1 MSKKFVPL
9 IIAAVLACLVML
21 VAGVF
26 AFSGSV
32 SAEKASSTSVWSQPF
47 NTAESMKIID
57 LNGDGQNE
65 LFIQGTDNVSVFD
78 GGGTLLNSYDYFGP
92 KTTLGD
98 VDGDNVE
105 DIVVFYINGL
115 DVISKGQVS
124 TLTDNLDLST
134 PARTAVIR
142 FASGPQILLGDSAGH
157 VQSLSLSGQLLWE
170 ARDGGDEIRG
180 LDDAMINGQTYVA
193 IANRVGVISV
203 YDAQG
208 NQVWKQD
215 TETLRRMRAFD
226 LNGDGNS
233 EVLFGG
239 EYGTFT
245 IYNAVDG
252 SVLYNDSLG
261 QPVSEIRE
269 VELDG
274 DPSAREII
282 VGGKN
287 GGVWAFDYTGKK
299 LWSGSMS
306 DKVTEIAGIDLDGDG
321 TEEAVL
327 GDDSGQVAV
336 YNKSGGREN
345 LPSHTSGITRIDV
358 GKLNGERQVA
368 ISDYSELTVNTVKLN
383 SLPGFQYT
391 PLLVGLIV
399 SAVMLV
405 IAGIIASLPQKPET
419 KVTFA
424 DTSRESLEAQ
434 RRMLKESIA
443 DVERLRSSGEMSAD
457 AYLARLK
464 RLRGDL
470 AENEAAF
477 KKAGHA
483 VKVETFQCP
492 HCGGTLQLGM
502 DKCEYCGQVLLT

>member
-1 MSKKFVPL
+1 MSKKIVPL
-9 IIAAVLACLVML
+9 VIAAVLACLVML

-26 AFSGSV
+26 SFSGSV
-32 SAEKASSTSVWSQPF
+32 SAEKASSTNAWSQPF

-57 LNGDGQNE
+57 LNGDGQDE
-65 LFIQGTDNVSVFD
+65 LFIQGTTNISVYDGSGNV
-78 GGGTLLNSYDYFGP
+78 LYSYDYPFC

-98 VDGDNVE
+98 VNGDNIE
-105 DIVVFYINGL
+105 DIVVFNVSSVE
-115 DVISKGQVS
+115 VISNGQVS
-124 TLTDNLDLST
+124 TLTEDLSLST
-134 PARTAVIR
+134 PSRTAVIR
-142 FASGPQILLGDSAGH
+142 FASGSQIVLGDSVGD
-157 VQSLSLSGQLLWE
+157 VQSLSLSGQPLWS
-170 ARDGGDEIRG
+170 ASTGNDEIRG
-180 LDDAMINGQTYVA
+180 LDDARINGQTYVA
-193 IANRVGVISV
+193 IANRVGTIAL

-208 NQVWKQD
+208 GQVWEQD
-215 TETLRRMRAFD
+215 AGTLRRMRAFD

-239 EYGTFT
+239 EYGEFK
-245 IYNAVDG
+245 IYNAADG
-252 SVLYNDSLG
+252 AELFSTSLG
-261 QPVSEIRE
+261 QAVSEIRE

-287 GGVWAFDYTGKK
+287 GGVWAFDYTGNK

-321 TEEAVL
+321 AEEAVL
-327 GDDSGQVAV
+327 GDDSGQMAV
-336 YNKSGGREN
+336 FNKSGNREN
-345 LPSHTSGITRIDV
+345 LPTHTSGITRIDV
-358 GKLNGERQVA
+358 GKLNGERYVA
-368 ISDYSELTVNTVKLN
+368 IADYSELTVSAVELN
-383 SLPGFQYT
+383 SLSGFQYT
-391 PLLVGLIV
+391 PLLVGLVV
-399 SAVMLV
+399 SAVIMV
-405 IAGIIASLPQKPET
+405 VAGVVASLPQKPET

-443 DVERLRSSGEMSAD
+443 DVERLRASGEMSGD

-464 RLRGDL
+464 RLRADL
-470 AENEAAF
+470 ADNEAAF
-477 KKAGHA
+477 KKAGHT

>member
-1 MSKKFVPL
+1 MSKKFIPI
-9 IIAAVLACLVML
+9 IIAAVLACLVMV

-26 AFSGSV
+26 SFSGMV
-32 SAEKASSTSVWSQPF
+32 SAEKASSKDVWSQPF

-57 LNGDGQNE
+57 LNGDGQDE
-65 LFIQGTDNVSVFD
+65 LFIQGTDGISVFD
-78 GGGTLLNSYDYFGP
+78 GSGNLLYSYDYFST

-98 VDGDNVE
+98 VNSDNVE
-105 DIVVFYINGL
+105 DIVVFDFGSV
-115 DVISKGQVS
+115 DVISNGHAS
-124 TLTDNLDLST
+124 TLTDNISPGP

-142 FASGPQILLGDSAGH
+142 FASGPQIVLGDSGGDI
-157 VQSLSLSGQLLWE
+157 QSLSTSGQLLWE
-170 ARDGGDEIRG
+170 ASNGGDEIRG
-180 LDDAMINGQTYVA
+180 MDDTKIGGQTYVA

-203 YDAQG
+203 FDEQG
-208 NQVWKQD
+208 NLVWEQD

-239 EYGTFT
+239 EYGAFT
-245 IYNAVDG
+245 IYNAADG
-252 SVLYNDSLG
+252 TELFNTSLG
-261 QPVSEIRE
+261 QAISEIRE

-282 VGGKN
+282 VGGKD
-287 GGVWAFDYTGKK
+287 GGVWAFDYTGNK

-321 TEEAVL
+321 AEEAVL

-336 YNKSGGREN
+336 FNKTGGREN
-345 LPSHTSGITRIDV
+345 LPSHTSGITRIEV
-358 GKLNGERQVA
+358 GKFNGERYVA
-368 ISDYSELTVNTVKLN
+368 ISDYSQLTVNTVELD

-405 IAGIIASLPQKPET
+405 IAGIITSLPEKPET

-443 DVERLRSSGEMSAD
+443 DVERLRQSGEMSGD

-464 RLRGDL
+464 RLRSDL
-470 AENEAAF
+470 ADNESAF
-477 KKAGHA
+477 KNAGHA

>member
-9 IIAAVLACLVML
+9 IIAAVLACLVMV

-32 SAEKASSTSVWSQPF
+32 SAEKASSSSAWSQPF
-47 NTAESMKIID
+47 NTAESMKIIQD
-57 LNGDGQNE
+57 E
-65 LFIQGTDNVSVFD
+65 LFIQGTDAVSVFD
-78 GGGTLLNSYDYFGP
+78 GSGNLLYGYAYPAS

-98 VDGDNVE
+98 VNGDNVE
-105 DIVVFYINGL
+105 DIVVFYSNNV
-115 DVISKGQVS
+115 DVISMGQVS
-124 TLTDNLDLST
+124 TLTNDLDMDS

-142 FASGPQILLGDSAGH
+142 FASGPQILLGDSGGD
-157 VQSLSLSGQLLWE
+157 VQSLSLSGQPLWI
-170 ARDGGDEIRG
+170 ARYGGENRG
-180 LDDAMINGQTYVA
+180 LDDAKINGQTYVA
-193 IANRVGVISV
+193 IANRVGKVAV
-203 YDAQG
+203 YDGQG
-208 NQVWKQD
+208 NQVWEQD
-215 TETLRRMRAFD
+215 TETLRRMRAYD

-245 IYNAVDG
+245 IYNGANG
-252 SVLYNDSLG
+252 AELFSTSLG
-261 QPVSEIRE
+261 QAISEIRE

-282 VGGKN
+282 VGGKD
-287 GGVWAFDYTGKK
+287 GGVWAFDYTGNK

-306 DKVTEIAGIDLDGDG
+306 DKVTEIAGIDLNGDG

-327 GDDSGQVAV
+327 GDDSGQLAV
-336 YNKSGGREN
+336 FKEDGSREN
-345 LPSHTSGITRIDV
+345 LPSHSSGITRIDV
-358 GKLNGERQVA
+358 GKLNGERYVA
-368 ISDYSELTVNTVKLN
+368 ISDYSELTVNKVELD
-383 SLPGFQYT
+383 SLPGFKYA

-399 SAVMLV
+399 SAVILV
-405 IAGIIASLPQKPET
+405 IAGIITSLPEKPET

-424 DTSRESLEAQ
+424 DTSQESLEAQ

-443 DVERLRSSGEMSAD
+443 DVERLRASGEMGGD

-464 RLRGDL
+464 RLRTDL
-470 AENEAAF
+470 ADNEAAF
-477 KKAGHA
+477 KKAGYA
-483 VKVETFQCP
+483 IKVETFQCP
-492 HCGGTLQLGM
+492 HCGGTLQLGI

>member
-21 VAGVF
+21 VTGVF
-26 AFSGSV
+26 AFSGAV
-32 SAEKASSTSVWSQPF
+32 SAEKASSTSAWSQPF

-57 LNGDGQNE
+57 LNGDGQDE
-65 LFIQGTDNVSVFD
+65 LFIQGTDKVSVFD
-78 GGGTLLNSYDYFGP
+78 GSGNSVYSYDYFGP

-98 VDGDNVE
+98 VNGDNVE
-105 DIVVFYINGL
+105 DIVVFYINGV

-134 PARTAVIR
+134 PARTAVMR
-142 FASGPQILLGDSAGH
+142 FASGPQILIGDSKGY
-157 VQSLSLSGQLLWE
+157 VQSLSPTGQLLWE

-180 LDDAMINGQTYVA
+180 LDDAKIGGQTYVA

-208 NQVWKQD
+208 NQVWMQD
-215 TETLRRMRAFD
+215 TETLRRMRAYD

-239 EYGTFT
+239 EYGVFT
-245 IYNAVDG
+245 IYNGVDG
-252 SVLYNDSLG
+252 STLFTTSLG
-261 QPVSEIRE
+261 QAISEIRE

-321 TEEAVL
+321 AEEAIL
-327 GDDSGQVAV
+327 GDDSGQVSV
-336 YNKSGGREN
+336 FNKAGNREN

-358 GKLNGERQVA
+358 GKLNGERYVA
-368 ISDYSELTVNTVKLN
+368 ISDYSELTINTVQLN

-399 SAVMLV
+399 SAVFLV
-405 IAGIIASLPQKPET
+405 IAGIIVSLPQKPET

-443 DVERLRSSGEMSAD
+443 DVERLRGSGEMSAD

-470 AENEAAF
+470 AENETAF

>member
-1 MSKKFVPL
+1 MSKKFIPL

-21 VAGVF
+21 VSGVV

-32 SAEKASSTSVWSQPF
+32 SAEKASSNSVWSQPF

-57 LNGDGQNE
+57 LNGDGQDE
-65 LFIQGTDNVSVFD
+65 LFIQGAEAVSVYD
-78 GGGTLLNSYDYFGP
+78 GNGNILYSFAYPTP

-98 VDGDNVE
+98 VNGDNVE
-105 DIVVFYINGL
+105 DIVVFYSGSV

-124 TLTDNLDLST
+124 TLATNLSLGT
-134 PARTAVIR
+134 PARAAVIR
-142 FASGPQILLGDSAGH
+142 FPSGPEILLGDTSGH
-157 VQSLSLSGQLLWE
+157 VQGLSLSGQVLW
-170 ARDGGDEIRG
+170 DNYLGTDEVRG
-180 LDDAMINGQTYVA
+180 MDDALINGQIHAAVA
-193 IANRVGVISV
+193 TRDGTFAVL
-203 YDAQG
+203 DAQG
-208 NQVWKQD
+208 IDLWGQSQ
-215 TETLRRMRAFD
+215 ETLRRMRAYD
-226 LNGDGNS
+226 LNGDGTS
-233 EVLFGG
+233 EILTGG
-239 EYGTFT
+239 EYGFFG
-245 IYNAVDG
+245 IHSAADG
-252 SVLYNDSLG
+252 STSFNTSLG
-261 QPVSEIRE
+261 QTVSEIRE

-287 GGVWAFDYTGKK
+287 GGVWAFNYTGKQ

-321 TEEAVL
+321 AEEAVL

-336 YNKSGGREN
+336 FNKDGNREN
-345 LPSHTSGITRIDV
+345 LPSHSSGITRIDV
-358 GKLNGERQVA
+358 GKLNGERYVA
-368 ISDYSELTVNTVKLN
+368 IADYSQVTVNTVQLN

-399 SAVMLV
+399 SAVILV
-405 IAGIIASLPQKPET
+405 IAGIIASLPPKPET

-443 DVERLRSSGEMSAD
+443 DVERLRQSGEMSGE

-464 RLRGDL
+464 RLRADL
-470 AENEAAF
+470 ADNEAAF

-483 VKVETFQCP
+483 VQVETFQCP

>member
-26 AFSGSV
+26 SFNGSV
-32 SAEKASSTSVWSQPF
+32 SAEKVSSTSAWSQPF

-57 LNGDGQNE
+57 LNGDGLDE
-65 LFIQGTDNVSVFD
+65 LFIQGTTNISVYD
-78 GGGTLLNSYDYFGP
+78 GGGNELYSYDYFAP

-98 VDGDNVE
+98 VNGDNVE
-105 DIVVFYINGL
+105 DIVVFDVDGV
-115 DVISKGQVS
+115 DVISNGQVS
-124 TLTDNLDLST
+124 TLTEDLSLST
-134 PARTAVIR
+134 PARTAVMR
-142 FASGPQILLGDSAGH
+142 FASGSQIVLGDSMGD
-157 VQSLSLSGQLLWE
+157 VQSLSLFGQPLWD
-170 ARDGGDEIRG
+170 ASTGNDEIRG
-180 LDDAMINGQTYVA
+180 LDDAKINGQTYVA
-193 IANRVGVISV
+193 IANRAGTIAL

-208 NQVWKQD
+208 EQVWEQD
-215 TETLRRMRAFD
+215 TETLRRMRAYD

-239 EYGTFT
+239 EYGAFT
-245 IYNAVDG
+245 IYNAADG
-252 SVLYNDSLG
+252 SVLFNDSLG
-261 QPVSEIRE
+261 QAISEIRE

-306 DKVTEIAGIDLDGDG
+306 NKVTEIAGIDLDGDG
-321 TEEAVL
+321 AEEAVL
-327 GDDSGQVAV
+327 GDDNGQVAIF
-336 YNKSGGREN
+336 NKNGNREN

-358 GKLNGERQVA
+358 GKLNGERYVA
-368 ISDYSELTVNTVKLN
+368 IADYSELTVNSVELN
-383 SLPGFQYT
+383 SLPGFKYT

-399 SAVMLV
+399 SAVILV
-405 IAGIIASLPQKPET
+405 VAGIIVSLPQKPET

-443 DVERLRSSGEMSAD
+443 DVERLRGSGEMSGD

-464 RLRGDL
+464 RLRADL
-470 AENEAAF
+470 ADNEAAF
-477 KKAGHA
+477 KKAGYSI
-483 VKVETFQCP
+483 KVETFQCP
-492 HCGGTLQLGM
+492 HCGGTLQLGI

>member
-9 IIAAVLACLVML
+9 IIAAVLAGMVML

-26 AFSGSV
+26 SFNGSV
-32 SAEKASSTSVWSQPF
+32 SAEKASSTSAWSQPF

-57 LNGDGQNE
+57 LTGDGQDE
-65 LFIQGTDNVSVFD
+65 LFIQGLDNVSVYD
-78 GGGTLLNSYDYFGP
+78 GGGNELYSYDYYAP

-98 VDGDNVE
+98 VTGDNVE
-105 DIVVFYINGL
+105 DIVVFDVDGVYVINN
-115 DVISKGQVS
+115 GQVS
-124 TLTDNLDLST
+124 TLKDDLTLST
-134 PARTAVIR
+134 PARAAVIR
-142 FASGPQILLGDSAGH
+142 FASGPQIMLGDSMGD
-157 VQSLSLSGQLLWE
+157 VQSLSTSGLLLWE
-170 ARDGGDEIRG
+170 AGTGNDEIRG
-180 LDDAMINGQTYVA
+180 LDDAKINGQVYVA

-208 NQVWKQD
+208 KQVWTQN
-215 TETLRRMRAFD
+215 TETLRRMRTYD

-239 EYGTFT
+239 EYGAFT
-245 IYNAVDG
+245 IYSAGDG
-252 SVLYNDSLG
+252 SILYDDSLG
-261 QPVSEIRE
+261 QAISEIRE

-287 GGVWAFDYTGKK
+287 GGVWAFDYTGNK

-306 DKVTEIAGIDLDGDG
+306 DKITEIAGIDLDGDG
-321 TEEAVL
+321 AEEAVL
-327 GDDSGQVAV
+327 GDDSGQVSIF
-336 YNKSGGREN
+336 NRSGDREN

-358 GKLNGERQVA
+358 GKLNGERYVA
-368 ISDYSELTVNTVKLN
+368 IADYSEFTVNTVELN

-399 SAVMLV
+399 SAVILV
-405 IAGIIASLPQKPET
+405 AAGIIASLPQKPET

-443 DVERLRSSGEMSAD
+443 DVERLRGSGEMSGD

-464 RLRGDL
+464 RLRADL
-470 AENEAAF
+470 ADNEAAF
-477 KKAGHA
+477 KKAGYA

>member
-26 AFSGSV
+26 AFSGSI
-32 SAEKASSTSVWSQPF
+32 SAEKASSSSVWSQPF

-57 LNGDGQNE
+57 LNGDGQDE
-65 LFIQGTDNVSVFD
+65 LFIQGTNAISVFD
-78 GGGTLLNSYDYFGP
+78 GKGNLLYSYDFFST

-98 VDGDNVE
+98 INGDNVE
-105 DIVVFYINGL
+105 DIVVYDFGSVE
-115 DVISKGQVS
+115 VISNGQAS
-124 TLTDNLDLST
+124 TLTDDISPGP
-134 PARTAVIR
+134 PARTAIIR
-142 FASGPQILLGDSAGH
+142 FVSGPQIVLGDSGGDI
-157 VQSLSLSGQLLWE
+157 QSLSTSGQVLWE
-170 ARDGGDEIRG
+170 ASNGGDEIRG
-180 LDDAMINGQTYVA
+180 MDDAKIGGQTYVA

-203 YDAQG
+203 YDEQG
-208 NQVWKQD
+208 NQVWEQD

-239 EYGTFT
+239 EYGVFT

-252 SVLYNDSLG
+252 STLFTTSLG
-261 QPVSEIRE
+261 QAVSEIRE

-282 VGGKN
+282 VGGKD

-306 DKVTEIAGIDLDGDG
+306 DKVTEIAAIDLDGDG

-327 GDDSGQVAV
+327 GDDNGQIAV
-336 YNKSGGREN
+336 FNKTGGREN
-345 LPSHTSGITRIDV
+345 LPTHSSGITRIDV
-358 GKLNGERQVA
+358 GKLNGKRYVA
-368 ISDYSELTVNTVKLN
+368 VADYNELTVNTVELN
-383 SLPGFQYT
+383 SLPGFKYA

-399 SAVMLV
+399 SAVILV
-405 IAGIIASLPQKPET
+405 VAGIITSLPEKPET

-424 DTSRESLEAQ
+424 DTSQESLEAQ

-443 DVERLRSSGEMSAD
+443 DVERLRASGEMSGD

-464 RLRGDL
+464 RLRADL

-477 KKAGHA
+477 KKAGYA

>member
-1 MSKKFVPL
+1 MNKKFIPL
-9 IIAAVLACLVML
+9 IIAAGLACLVMV

-26 AFSGSV
+26 SFSGSV
-32 SAEKASSTSVWSQPF
+32 SAEKASSTSAWSQPF

-57 LNGDGQNE
+57 LTGDGQDE
-65 LFIQGTDNVSVFD
+65 LFIQGLDNVSVYD
-78 GGGTLLNSYDYFGP
+78 GGGNELYSYDYFAP

-98 VDGDNVE
+98 INGDKVE
-105 DIVVFYINGL
+105 DIVVFDVTGVE
-115 DVISKGQVS
+115 VISNGQAS
-124 TLTDNLDLST
+124 TLTEDLTLST
-134 PARTAVIR
+134 PARAAVIR
-142 FASGPQILLGDSAGH
+142 FASGPQIMLGDSMGD
-157 VQSLSLSGQLLWE
+157 VQSLSLSGQPLWD
-170 ARDGGDEIRG
+170 ASTGNDEIRG
-180 LDDAMINGQTYVA
+180 LDDAKINGQTYVA
-193 IANRVGVISV
+193 IANRAGTIAL

-208 NQVWKQD
+208 EQVWEQD
-215 TETLRRMRAFD
+215 TETLRRMRAYD

-239 EYGTFT
+239 EYGAFT
-245 IYNAVDG
+245 IFSAADG
-252 SVLYNDSLG
+252 AELFTTSLG
-261 QPVSEIRE
+261 QAVSEIRE

-282 VGGKN
+282 VGGKD
-287 GGVWAFDYTGKK
+287 GGVWAFDHTGNK
-299 LWSGSMS
+299 LWSSSMS
-306 DKVTEIAGIDLDGDG
+306 DKVTEIAGIDLDGNG
-321 TEEAVL
+321 SEEAVL
-327 GDDSGQVAV
+327 GDDNGQVAV
-336 YNKSGGREN
+336 FNKNGNREN

-358 GKLNGERQVA
+358 GKLNGKRYVA
-368 ISDYSELTVNTVKLN
+368 IADYSELTVNTVELN

-399 SAVMLV
+399 SAVILV
-405 IAGIIASLPQKPET
+405 VAGIIASLPQKPET

-424 DTSRESLEAQ
+424 DTSQESLEAQ

-443 DVERLRSSGEMSAD
+443 DVERLRGSGEMSGD

-464 RLRGDL
+464 RLRADL

-477 KKAGHA
+477 KKAGYA

-492 HCGGTLQLGM
+492 HCGGTLQLGI

>member
-9 IIAAVLACLVML
+9 IIAAVLACMVML
-21 VAGVF
+21 VAGVISF
-26 AFSGSV
+26 NGSV
-32 SAEKASSTSVWSQPF
+32 SAEKASSDAVWSQPF
-47 NTAESMKIID
+47 DTAESMKIID
-57 LNGDGQNE
+57 LDGDGQDE
-65 LFIQGTDNVSVFD
+65 LFIQGVTNVSVYD
-78 GGGTLLNSYDYFGP
+78 GSGNMLYSYDYPFC
-92 KTTLGD
+92 KTTMGD
-98 VDGDNVE
+98 VNGDNVE
-105 DIVVFYINGL
+105 DIVVFDVSTV
-115 DVISKGQVS
+115 DVISNGQVS
-124 TLTDNLDLST
+124 TLTEDLTLSE
-134 PARTAVIR
+134 PARTAIMR
-142 FASGPQILLGDSAGH
+142 FASGSQILLGDSMGEIQA
-157 VQSLSLSGQLLWE
+157 LSLSGQPLWE
-170 ARDGGDEIRG
+170 SSTGNDEIRG
-180 LDDAMINGQTYVA
+180 MDDALIEGQIYAA
-193 IANRVGVISV
+193 IANRVGMIAV

-208 NQVWKQD
+208 KQIWTQH
-215 TETLRRMRAFD
+215 TETLRRMRAYD

-239 EYGTFT
+239 EYGAFT
-245 IYNAVDG
+245 IYSAVDG
-252 SVLYNDSLG
+252 SILYNDSLG
-261 QPVSEIRE
+261 QAVSEIRD

-274 DPSAREII
+274 DPTAREII
-282 VGGKN
+282 VGGKS
-287 GGVWAFDYTGKK
+287 GGVWAFDYTGNK
-299 LWSGSMS
+299 LWSSSMS
-306 DKVTEIAGIDLDGDG
+306 DKVTEIAGIDLNGDG
-321 TEEAVL
+321 AEEAVL
-327 GDDSGQVAV
+327 GDDSGQVSIF
-336 YNKSGGREN
+336 NKDGVREN

-358 GKLNGERQVA
+358 GKLNGERYVA
-368 ISDYSELTVNTVKLN
+368 IADYSELTVNTVELS

-399 SAVMLV
+399 SAVIMV
-405 IAGIIASLPQKPET
+405 VAGVIASLPQKPET

-443 DVERLRSSGEMSAD
+443 DVERLRSSGEMSGD

-464 RLRGDL
+464 RLRSDL